1 MDLLQKFKPILYL
14 HNKELTTPMN
24 LDEQISKSELCV
36 GGKLKEVRKFCSPP
50 IEVREDCKVLCPKG
64 EIILPLE
71 EKYDIPGRY
80 LNYVS
85 NIPKPCPD
93 TINNVPFY
101 CRVIEHDDYI
111 DLVYIFNYCYN
122 NCFRWM
128 GIYLAGEHQADIE
141 NVRIR
146 INKEGTKI
154 TNMYFSAHS
163 GDQCRWAHY
172 DNIEWYEYGVRPI
185 VYVAK
190 GSHANYP
197 NSGTWWRIFGFANDK
212 TEKGIKWCPDNLVN
226 LEDRSDLVNF
236 NGPLGNGGCYIGG
249 TWANAAPLNQCAS
262 FSFRF
267 FYPVSEKVVRFI
279 KWIKTRKC
287 FQKEYKEYEPS
298 LN

>member
-1 MDLLQKFKPILYL
+1 
-14 HNKELTTPMN
+14 
-24 LDEQISKSELCV
+24 
-36 GGKLKEVRKFCSPP
+36 
-50 IEVREDCKVLCPKG
+50 
-64 EIILPLE
+64 
-71 EKYDIPGRY
+71 
-80 LNYVS
+80 
-85 NIPKPCPD
+85 
-93 TINNVPFY
+93 
-101 CRVIEHDDYI
+101 
-111 DLVYIFNYCYN
+111 
-122 NCFRWM
+122 M

-154 TNMYFSAHS
+154 TNMYFSAHG

-249 TWANAAPLNQCAS
+249 TWANAAPLNQCPS